1 MGGGLT
7 YLQSVI
13 RELANSEFR
22 WHLSVPRDTLAQ
34 IELPSGWSASV
45 APPLRFFG
53 KHAWEQLVLP
63 ILARKWGASVT
74 LCNANYVPLAC
85 PRPLPILHAP
95 TTAGMIHATTL
106 RQNFYWRALHFMTE
120 LSLWRSKCGIAIAD
134 IAEDY
139 RYGSKL
145 VKKGRLFYAPPGRPA
160 TRTAPI
166 EKDPELVVA
175 VGNIFPSKR
184 YDVLVRSIGLLAR
197 RRPNIRLEI
206 IGHAFDTAAHGQLH
220 QLVAELKLEDQVT
233 IRGFLPHEQVLHR
246 IAQASILV
254 SASVTEVANL
264 VVLEAMS
271 VGTPVILAD
280 THAQR
285 NLAGSAALFVKSDS
299 DDPSSCYAIAI
310 EEALVNCEKR
320 RTMAEAGRQRAEEFN
335 WTRTASAILNGVRSV
350 IGGPNRNSARS

>member
-22 WHLSVPRDTLAQ
+22 WHLSVPKDTLAQ
-34 IELPSGWSASV
+34 IELPLGWSASV
-45 APPLRFFG
+45 APPLTFFG

-74 LCNANYVPLAC
+74 LCNANYVPLAS
-85 PRPLPILHAP
+85 PRPLPILHSP
-95 TTAGMIHATTL
+95 TAAGMTYATTL
-106 RQNFYWRALHFMTE
+106 RQYFYWRALHFMTE

-145 VKKGRLFYAPPGRPA
+145 LEEDRLFYAPPGRPA
-160 TRTAPI
+160 THTPPI
-166 EKDPELVVA
+166 EKDPDLVVA

-184 YDVLVRSIGLLAR
+184 YDVLVRSIGSLAR

-206 IGHAFDTAAHGQLH
+206 IGHAFDKAAHGQLH
-220 QLVAELKLEDQVT
+220 QLVAELELKDQVT
-233 IRGFLPHEQVLHR
+233 IRGFVPHEEVLHR

-254 SASVTEVANL
+254 SASVAEVANL

-280 THAQR
+280 TRAQR
-285 NLAGSAALFVKSDS
+285 KMAGSAALFVKSDS
-299 DDPSSCYAIAI
+299 HDPSSCYAIAI
-310 EEALVNCEKR
+310 YEALVNCEKR
-320 RTMAEAGRQRAEEFN
+320 RTMAEAGRRRAEEFN
-335 WTRTASAILNGVRSV
+335 WTRTASAILDGVRSI
-350 IGGPNRNSARS
+350 IGGPNRNSART